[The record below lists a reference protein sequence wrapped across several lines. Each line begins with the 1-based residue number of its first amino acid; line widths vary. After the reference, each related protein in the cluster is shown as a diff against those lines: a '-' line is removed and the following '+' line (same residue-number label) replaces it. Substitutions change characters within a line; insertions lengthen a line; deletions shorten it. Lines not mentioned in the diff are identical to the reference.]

1 VVGVKLEQEQ
11 GAWVYEFRVVDAK
24 GRLFEVYVD
33 ARSGGI
39 ERTKEK

>member
-1 VVGVKLEQEQ
+1 
-11 GAWVYEFRVVDAK
+11 VVDEK

-33 ARSGGI
+33 AKTAII